1 MLFNG
6 ICSFI
11 VFDMNISIKNMGI
24 IVGETMIYL
33 LITRILPLLISV
45 QQIFSKDISKILRES
60 M

>member
-1 MLFNG
+1 
-6 ICSFI
+6 
-11 VFDMNISIKNMGI
+11 MNISIKNMGI